1 MTNIEI
7 LHEIDQ
13 SLVAMI
19 IDFSREVNFPE
30 LKIIYNEI
38 KFIEKNINNPYSAI
52 IKNNEL
58 NILFMSQSK
67 ILNNIKNELNNY
79 NINSNDK
86 ANILKNNLIP
96 NIKQYLNNY
105 NKKTNFSSSPTGPG
119 EAVPGVRGRSAG
131 AALAVSAGLGHG
143 CTRRLHRMRGR
154 RTIE

>member
-1 MTNIEI
+1 MT
-7 LHEIDQ
+7 
-13 SLVAMI
+13 SLRSGVKLGLMKKGI
-19 IDFSREVNFPE
+19 YLVQPQHTE

-58 NILFMSQSK
+58 NILFISQSK

-86 ANILKNNLIP
+86 ANILKNSLIP

-105 NKKTNFSSSPTGPG
+105 NKIWNIMKHKNQNKTKID
-119 EAVPGVRGRSAG
+119 
-131 AALAVSAGLGHG
+131 
-143 CTRRLHRMRGR
+143 
-154 RTIE
+154 TI

>member
-19 IDFSREVNFPE
+19 KDFSREVNFPE

-58 NILFMSQSK
+58 NILFISQSK

-86 ANILKNNLIP
+86 ANILKNSLIP

-105 NKKTNFSSSPTGPG
+105 NKIWNIMKHKNQNKNKKSKIETKHDSTIHTYETTNKFK
-119 EAVPGVRGRSAG
+119 
-131 AALAVSAGLGHG
+131 
-143 CTRRLHRMRGR
+143 
-154 RTIE
+154 I

>member
-19 IDFSREVNFPE
+19 KDFSREVNFPE

-105 NKKTNFSSSPTGPG
+105 NKIWNIMKHKNQNKTKID
-119 EAVPGVRGRSAG
+119 
-131 AALAVSAGLGHG
+131 
-143 CTRRLHRMRGR
+143 
-154 RTIE
+154 TI

>member
-19 IDFSREVNFPE
+19 KDFSREVNFPE

-58 NILFMSQSK
+58 NILFISQSK

-86 ANILKNNLIP
+86 ANILKNSLIP

-105 NKKTNFSSSPTGPG
+105 NKIWNIMKHKNQNKAKIDT
-119 EAVPGVRGRSAG
+119 
-131 AALAVSAGLGHG
+131 
-143 CTRRLHRMRGR
+143 M
-154 RTIE
+154 